1 MVRLGGLTAK
11 HRSRRLFRSAPR
23 RHKLPRREHPD
34 ETAGGATY
42 LGDYESIDAY
52 LRAMLEPEIHP
63 GIAGILD
70 CLDMSRVR
78 ARFESDGSRLKLA
91 DGKVFKIG

>member
-1 MVRLGGLTAK
+1 MSPTERPPMPPPGPDDCDLDIDLD
-11 HRSRRLFRSAPR
+11 
-23 RHKLPRREHPD
+23 PD

-63 GIAGILD
+63 GIAWILD
-70 CLDMSRVR
+70 CLDMPRVR

-91 DGKVFKIG
+91 DGKVFNIG